1 MYSDFSNT
9 IDGAGHTR
17 RDDLKSSR
25 EAADTTLDVLS
36 GEFGRVGR
44 VFLAALQ
51 NSKFFSKWGY
61 FYTIFKCF

>member
-1 MYSDFSNT
+1 MPAYVDNMCSE
-9 IDGAGHTR
+9 I
-17 RDDLKSSR
+17 
-25 EAADTTLDVLS
+25 VS

-61 FYTIFKCF
+61 FYTFFKCF

>member
-1 MYSDFSNT
+1 MDRMQDT
-9 IDGAGHTR
+9 ILTI
-17 RDDLKSSR
+17 
-25 EAADTTLDVLS
+25 